1 MRFLDIFEFSLK
13 INPDATT
20 KINRQATSKFHAR
33 PVCYEILGF
42 WIVDCSIQKSNIP
55 MIHGTSV
62 YGTQIL

>member
-33 PVCYEILGF
+33 PIYHEILDF
-42 WIVDCSIQKSNIP
+42 WIV
-55 MIHGTSV
+55 
-62 YGTQIL
+62 